1 LWGDGWGDRH
11 AHAEDAWIVLRWSL
25 WGEIVSGMASLF
37 FFDPTW
43 LPSLD
48 GYGISTLL
56 NRVLHASGDSLY
68 ESAMPVRRNTI
79 ELCEDMPM
87 VRFFLTDLQLYDPE
101 ALSEW
106 VLRKGR
112 PSWPTLEQDLWIQ
125 VFAKKTGARKVKS
138 YPSKVWQ
145 VAAYSRLPM
154 GKEKSAERLFEE
166 ARKELGR
173 PDVSNRDELTF
184 ALLASCSATSWE
196 LQYPLSDVQ
205 ADSRAGQH
213 VLGKV
218 WNIFERL
225 RFPAYV
231 ESECRHIVERF
242 QEPIQLA
249 MSEVFFPW
257 LFHKASASSASGALE
272 GPARG
277 AAVAAVGAA
286 IGAVTMHAL
295 KSRG

>member
-1 LWGDGWGDRH
+1 
-11 AHAEDAWIVLRWSL
+11 
-25 WGEIVSGMASLF
+25 MATPI
-37 FFDPTW
+37 FFDPMR

-56 NRVLHASGDSLY
+56 DRVLHGSGDSLY
-68 ESAMPVRRNTI
+68 ESAMPAGRSTI
-79 ELCEDMPM
+79 DLCCNMPL
-87 VRFFLTDLQLYDPE
+87 VRFILTDLQLYDPE

-112 PSWPTLEQDLWIQ
+112 PSWPSFEQELWIQ
-125 VFAKKTGARKVKS
+125 GFAKKTGARKVKS

-145 VAAYSRLPM
+145 VAAYSILHV
-154 GKEKSAERLFEE
+154 GKEKSAERLFEKTRE
-166 ARKELGR
+166 ELEGAKAS
-173 PDVSNRDELTF
+173 DRDELIF

-196 LQYPLSDVQ
+196 LQYPLSDVR

-225 RFPAYV
+225 HFPAYV
-231 ESECRHIVERF
+231 ESECQHIAERF

-249 MSEVFFPW
+249 MNEVFFPW
-257 LFHKASASSASGALE
+257 LFHKASAASSSGALD
-272 GPARG
+272 GASRG
-277 AAVAAVGAA
+277 TAVAAVGVAV
-286 IGAVTMHAL
+286 GAVAMRAL
-295 KSRG
+295 RARG

>member
-1 LWGDGWGDRH
+1 
-11 AHAEDAWIVLRWSL
+11 
-25 WGEIVSGMASLF
+25 MASPIY
-37 FFDPTW
+37 FDPMW

-48 GYGISTLL
+48 GYGISTLF
-56 NRVLHASGDSLY
+56 NRVLHISGDSLY
-68 ESAMPVRRNTI
+68 ESAMPAAGSTI
-79 ELCEDMPM
+79 DLCGDMPM
-87 VRFFLTDLQLYDPE
+87 VRFILTDLQLYDPE

-106 VLRKGR
+106 ILRKGR

-125 VFAKKTGARKVKS
+125 GFAKKTGARRVRS

-145 VAAYSRLPM
+145 VAAYSLLPM
-154 GKEKSAERLFEE
+154 GKEKSAERLFEK
-166 ARKELGR
+166 AREKLGGAK
-173 PDVSNRDELTF
+173 VSDRDELTF

-231 ESECRHIVERF
+231 ESECRHIAERF

-257 LFHKASASSASGALE
+257 LFHKASAASASGALE

-277 AAVAAVGAA
+277 AAVAAVSAA
-286 IGAVTMHAL
+286 IGAVAMRAM
-295 KSRG
+295 KARG